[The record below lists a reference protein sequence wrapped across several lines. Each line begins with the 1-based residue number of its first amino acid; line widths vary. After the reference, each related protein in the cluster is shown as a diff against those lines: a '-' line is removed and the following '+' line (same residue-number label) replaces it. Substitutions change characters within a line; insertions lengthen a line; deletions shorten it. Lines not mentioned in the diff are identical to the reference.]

1 MSYTSKTLL
10 PGENVL
16 YKGHV
21 SAWYFAP
28 ALLLALIGAVVLI
41 FALAP
46 ETGTLAYIHQD
57 NDETAGFCIFLGVAI
72 LLWAL
77 IKFLRILFYKWT
89 SEFIITDKRCILKTG
104 LIRICVS
111 DIALDKC
118 EGIIFHQS
126 IGGRIF
132 GYGTLSATTGG
143 QTLDFPGIDSPFAF
157 RNQLFVAMDNYKKW
171 RASSI

>member
-16 YKGHV
+16 YKGYV

-46 ETGTLAYIHQD
+46 ETGALAYIHQD
-57 NDETAGFCIFLGVAI
+57 NDELAGFYIFLGFAI

-77 IKFLRILFYKWT
+77 IKFLKIL
-89 SEFIITDKRCILKTG
+89 
-104 LIRICVS
+104 
-111 DIALDKC
+111 
-118 EGIIFHQS
+118 Q
-126 IGGRIF
+126 
-132 GYGTLSATTGG
+132 
-143 QTLDFPGIDSPFAF
+143 
-157 RNQLFVAMDNYKKW
+157 RNQNLCF
-171 RASSI
+171 

>member
-28 ALLLALIGAVVLI
+28 ALLLALVGAVVLI

-57 NDETAGFCIFLGVAI
+57 NDELAVRL
-72 LLWAL
+72 
-77 IKFLRILFYKWT
+77 
-89 SEFIITDKRCILKTG
+89 
-104 LIRICVS
+104 
-111 DIALDKC
+111 
-118 EGIIFHQS
+118 
-126 IGGRIF
+126 
-132 GYGTLSATTGG
+132 
-143 QTLDFPGIDSPFAF
+143 P
-157 RNQLFVAMDNYKKW
+157 
-171 RASSI
+171 